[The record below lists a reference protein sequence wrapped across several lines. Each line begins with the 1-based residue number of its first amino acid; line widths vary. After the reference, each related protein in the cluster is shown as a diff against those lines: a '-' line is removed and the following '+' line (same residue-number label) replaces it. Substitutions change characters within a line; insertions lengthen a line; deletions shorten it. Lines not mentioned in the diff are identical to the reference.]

1 MSGDIAFVVGM
12 LLAGVAL
19 ITLAIGLARAADRKP
34 KPSHA
39 DELARKR
46 ARINELAGQLKREI
60 ELIERM
66 GGESDA

>member
-34 KPSHA
+34 KPSSHA

-46 ARINELAGQLKREI
+46 ARINELAGQLKDA
-60 ELIERM
+60 L
-66 GGESDA
+66 GDES